1 MACNNAKL
9 DDSSYKCWAVR
20 TQPPKQTDLI
30 KVGISRVG
38 AQLKLGGSTANCA
51 PAGGLWVKRRSLRWL
66 VVEAWHGWYLASPI
80 SRWQPMANTEYN
92 AIRIRSERDEGS
104 NPGEGV

>member
-1 MACNNAKL
+1 MA
-9 DDSSYKCWAVR
+9 
-20 TQPPKQTDLI
+20 
-30 KVGISRVG
+30 
-38 AQLKLGGSTANCA
+38 
-51 PAGGLWVKRRSLRWL
+51 RRRG
-66 VVEAWHGWYLASPI
+66 VARMEASPI